1 MLCRNEKIRIG
12 LIVTMSEDVWPDD
25 FVSLV
30 ASFIKPAK
38 DMLEKLG
45 FEVITSG
52 KLCRS
57 LSDAREQGV
66 FLRDKRIDVL
76 INHVGT
82 LTYANDSIAVTQIV
96 KVPVI
101 VWPAYSK
108 DSLGIAGG
116 AIVRGSHEE
125 LNLKNYMVYGDY
137 SDEELQKEI
146 SVLIRG
152 IAGAVKLRGLK
163 FGVGGT
169 RSMGMIAA
177 QPDPNQWSRDFEIDV
192 DGFEQASLIEKARNY
207 NQKDVDNFHK
217 WMLDEFQGVAVKRE
231 TIDAQIRMYFALR
244 DYIQEKDYDFIAVKC
259 LPELPYIYTTFCL
272 AHSLL
277 NDSSNDGFGV
287 KSPFVTACEA
297 DCNAALTMQIL
308 KNISNKT
315 SLFTD
320 ILYLDYGKKLITMG
334 NCGSQPTDMAPSR
347 KDVCWVSEGFIGH
360 TFKIG
365 CACPRYFGKE
375 GLVTIARLTRVNG
388 RYHML
393 IASGNS
399 VEFDPESKEEAGSK
413 QHPKHFIRLN
423 CDDRNFVRSL
433 RTNHL
438 HLIYGDYIEELRI
451 TCDVLDIV
459 PVVPE

>member
-1 MLCRNEKIRIG
+1 MLCRNEKIRVG

-38 DMLEKLG
+38 EMLEKLG
-45 FEVITSG
+45 FEVVTAE

-57 LSDAREQGV
+57 IADAREQGK
-66 FLRDKRIDVL
+66 FLRDKDIDVL
-76 INHVGT
+76 VNHVGT
-82 LTYANDSIAVTQIV
+82 WTYANDSVAVTQIV

-101 VWPAYSK
+101 IWPAYSK

-116 AIVRGSHEE
+116 AIVRGSHDE
-125 LNLKNYMVYGDY
+125 LNFKSYMVYGDY
-137 SDEELQKEI
+137 NDKELQKEI
-146 SVLIRG
+146 TVLIRG
-152 IAGAVKLRGLK
+152 IAGATKLRGLK

-177 QPDPNQWSRDFEIDV
+177 QPDPNQWFRDFGIDV
-192 DGFEQASLIEKARNY
+192 DGFEQVLLIERAKKY
-207 NQKDVDNFHK
+207 EQKKIDSFYH
-217 WMLDEFQGVAVKRE
+217 WMLKEFKCIDVKRE
-231 TIDAQIRMYFALR
+231 VMDAQIRMYFALR
-244 DYIQEKDYDFIAVKC
+244 DYIIERDYDFVAVKC

-277 NDSSNDGFGV
+277 NDSSDDGFGV
-287 KSPFVTACEA
+287 KCPFVAACEA

-320 ILYLDYGKKLITMG
+320 ILYLDYEKKLATMG
-334 NCGSQPTDMAPSR
+334 NCGSQPTDLALSR

-388 RYHML
+388 KYHML

-399 VEFDPESKEEAGSK
+399 IKSNPKPEEEAGSK
-413 QHPKHFIRLN
+413 QHPKHFIKFN

-438 HLIYGDYIEELRI
+438 HLIYGDYIEELK
-451 TCDVLDIV
+451 TVCEVLDIV
-459 PVVPE
+459 PVVPG